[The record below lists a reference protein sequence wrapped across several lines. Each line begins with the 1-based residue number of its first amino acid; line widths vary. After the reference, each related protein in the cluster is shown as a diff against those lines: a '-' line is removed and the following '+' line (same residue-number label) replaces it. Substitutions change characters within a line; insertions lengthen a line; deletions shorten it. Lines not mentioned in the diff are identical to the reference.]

1 MLVIALCVQLVAR
14 VLCEVPPAPPQ
25 DIHVDNWLLKWTPGT
40 EDTDVTYTVKYSS
53 FDSEKWINVPACEK
67 ISSTSCD
74 VTSLKAVDE
83 LGCVKLRIQAER
95 RGLKSS
101 QVEACSNHNDSCTP
115 VVDLTAQPGSL
126 MVHLSSDNDLAKE
139 HADHAKH
146 RVYLGKEGE
155 KLKLFKDS
163 VASVPI
169 NGLQE
174 GERYCVKV
182 QYIYLGYPVGL
193 PSCTKCELI
202 PKTKHELNQAEI
214 SVAVVVPVACVVILG
229 LLMAYVLIFHFK
241 KIKRLMQ
248 PPCKIPE
255 DLFQFSSYVHH
266 PLPTSPSEEQFDVIT
281 CITPQ

>member
-1 MLVIALCVQLVAR
+1 TLLFLCIILIK
-14 VLCEVPPAPPQ
+14 LIVPPAPPQ

-40 EDTDVTYTVKYSS
+40 EDTDVTYTVN
-53 FDSEKWINVPACEK
+53 EKWINVPACEK

-202 PKTKHELNQAEI
+202 PKTSKSLLELVVCFTCRAE
-214 SVAVVVPVACVVILG
+214 
-229 LLMAYVLIFHFK
+229 
-241 KIKRLMQ
+241 
-248 PPCKIPE
+248 
-255 DLFQFSSYVHH
+255 
-266 PLPTSPSEEQFDVIT
+266 
-281 CITPQ
+281 